1 MKKIIAI
8 AMALSMLLVMIPG
21 ASAAEASFETS
32 TTEVNYM
39 EYDFPDDA
47 VVLYQGEDGV
57 IYQSKEES
65 NNIGSTRAMVY
76 ESVWIDAGKHGSGT
90 FSIENPHTLV
100 LSTNGTFKI
109 ESEYD
114 NARAQMILHDG
125 IFTYANETFRACDG
139 DIHIEFTSHTKD
151 LVISY
156 LVYDI
161 SNTEGMRLMCWLW

>member
-1 MKKIIAI
+1 MCKLVICKI
-8 AMALSMLLVMIPG
+8 
-21 ASAAEASFETS
+21 
-32 TTEVNYM
+32 
-39 EYDFPDDA
+39 
-47 VVLYQGEDGV
+47 
-57 IYQSKEES
+57 
-65 NNIGSTRAMVY
+65 
-76 ESVWIDAGKHGSGT
+76 
-90 FSIENPHTLV
+90 SIENPHTLV

-125 IFTYANETFRACDG
+125 IFLYANETFRACDG

-156 LVYDI
+156 FVHDY